1 MSASAFIRLLESR
14 GLLDPQIIS
23 ELDRQFGTANKKFT
37 PESIA
42 KFLVDNG
49 HLTRFQATSLV
60 TELNKT
66 LGSSASDPTAALRGG
81 RPIDADEVQE
91 SDSVEDLLPDDIVE
105 EVEAVEVV
113 EDEAEPE
120 IVEVVAESVSVRPA
134 SSDLGMEEIVRP
146 KVYVNPNKKN
156 AWESFR
162 VVGIGFILLLFLM
175 PLAFLVYWVSQG
187 SADQAYELAEGA
199 YSARDYAQ
207 ASKRFNDFSRSY
219 SNDPRASKAKVLSTL
234 SIVREESDKVADP
247 TSSLQKAQEAFPLIA
262 SEPGLAEV
270 RSDFTD
276 ALLKMSEKFVSR
288 LDGAKSLEDR
298 ERLLTS
304 FTEQL
309 KLVND
314 PRFVG
319 NEERTQ
325 NKLRIQK
332 IEEGKARAEVDIVRE
347 KDLLVALE
355 EMQKS
360 NEAKD
365 VNRTYELRRALL
377 RKHPRLESTP
387 RLNELLAVATGLQKE
402 LVTTNSPNPT
412 VSTSADPV
420 DVLAKAVLVNTKGDG
435 DPTNTNVLP
444 LRIKNS
450 VVAIREGDG
459 AMLWRQYF
467 GVSWDGEPYKMS
479 PAGDA
484 DVLVSLPE
492 QKSLRRLESSSG
504 DLVWETTFQSVI
516 NPPKVDGDDIF
527 VTTREGDVYAIDAVT
542 GQARWKK
549 RLPQTTEVSVGGQAG
564 RKIRYVV
571 GNHSNLYALNRAN
584 GECVEV
590 IYLGHN
596 PGTIKIPPIWIL
608 NHLLVFENTG
618 PDYAYLKIFR
628 TDDDGQNIT
637 PAQQIPIMFRGHF
650 VVDPQSEGRRFVVA
664 TNLGEVAVLDVDP
677 TGTRDTVVRMAG
689 NVEKEIDPKVTWPL
703 VVGTDLYMASNRLA
717 MYQIQVSS
725 QKLNRSWQK
734 YDGDQFV
741 SRPVKGEEA
750 IFHARVVR
758 GNLGVRVSAINPQTG
773 DPNWE
778 IDLGVPVTALS
789 SGPNGFVAVTSQG
802 AVYSL
807 EAKSFQSKEP
817 IRQIENQGRNQT
829 EMKFTLPVPL
839 PDGRLAIFNTMKG
852 NEILLVDPSRE
863 RSISRMVAFD
873 VGKAVPSNEPVAV
886 GEYLV
891 VPLSNAQLTLIEPT
905 TGKIVGV
912 PFQPTIEA
920 DEVPKWLN
928 PVLLSDN
935 QSIVIAD
942 ERRNIYRLSVG
953 KQLRPIV
960 QQPLD
965 RSLKGRLTVL
975 NETVVAVSSSNT
987 GDLLDLFDASD
998 LSRKESVAVEGRF
1011 AWGPFTAKGSETS
1024 VVVAHS
1030 DIEGLLAVDDKGQRL
1045 WTTPIDRETF
1055 VGAVT
1060 IVDNDC
1066 LIGTAAG
1073 EILRVSLRNG
1083 EILAR
1088 KNLGEPLSV
1097 SPLILPRGMLI
1108 PTDEGSVLTVPTP
1121 TRDQ

>member
-14 GLLDPQIIS
+14 GLLDPQIIA

-37 PESIA
+37 PEAIA

-49 HLTRFQATSLV
+49 HLTRFQATNLV

-66 LGSSASDPTAALRGG
+66 LDRSANDPTAALRGG
-81 RPIDADEVQE
+81 RPIDEPKAKDG
-91 SDSVEDLLPDDIVE
+91 DSVEDLLPDDIVE
-105 EVEAVEVV
+105 EVEQVEVV
-113 EDEAEPE
+113 EAEQEPE
-120 IVEVVAESVSVRPA
+120 IVQVVAESVATKSKP
-134 SSDLGMEEIVRP
+134 SDVGMEEIVRP
-146 KVYVNPNKKN
+146 KVYVNPKKKN

-162 VVGIGFILLLFLM
+162 VVGIGFLLLLFLM

-187 SADQAYELAEGA
+187 SADQAYEMAEGV
-199 YSARDYAQ
+199 YNARDYAQ
-207 ASKRFNDFSRSY
+207 AAKRFDDFAYNY
-219 SNDPRASKAKVLSTL
+219 SSDPRASKAKVLATL
-234 SIVREESDKVADP
+234 ALVREESEKVADP
-247 TSSLQKAQEAFPLIA
+247 TVSLKKALDTFPLIS

-276 ALLKMSEKFVSR
+276 ALLKMSEKYVSR
-288 LDGAKSLEDR
+288 LDQAKTLDDR
-298 ERLLTS
+298 EKLLSS

-332 IEEGKARAEVDIVRE
+332 IEEGKARAEADIVRE
-347 KDLLVALE
+347 KDLTVALAD
-355 EMQKS
+355 MAKA
-360 NEAKD
+360 NEAKE
-365 VNRTYELRRALL
+365 VNKTYEIRRTLL

-387 RLNELLAVATGLQKE
+387 QLNELLGVATNLQKE
-402 LVTTNSPNPT
+402 LVTTDSPTPT
-412 VSTSADPV
+412 VETTAPSV
-420 DVLAKAVLVNTKGDG
+420 DVMAKAVLVNTKGEG
-435 DPTNTNVLP
+435 DPSNTNVIP
-444 LRIKNS
+444 LRIKNT

-459 AMLWRQYF
+459 AMLWRQYM
-467 GVSWDGEPYKMS
+467 GIAWDGEPYKLS
-479 PAGDA
+479 AAGDA

-492 QKSLRRLESSSG
+492 QKRLRRLESATG
-504 DLVWETTFQSVI
+504 NLVWETTMQSVI
-516 NPPKVDGDDIF
+516 NAPKVDGDDVI
-527 VTTREGDVYAIDAVT
+527 VTTRDGDVYALDSVT
-542 GQARWKK
+542 GQSRWKR
-549 RLPQTTEVSVGGQAG
+549 RLPQGVEVGAGGQTG
-564 RKIRYVV
+564 RKTRYVV

-584 GECVEV
+584 GECTEV

-618 PDYAYLKIFR
+618 PDYSYLRIFR
-628 TDDDGQNIT
+628 TDDDGLKIT

-650 VVDPQSEGRRFVVA
+650 VVEPQAEGRRFVVA
-664 TNLGEVAVLDVDP
+664 TNLGEVAVIDVDP
-677 TGTRDTVVRMAG
+677 TGTRDTVVKMAG
-689 NVEKEIDPKVTWPL
+689 SVEKEIDPKVTWPL
-703 VVGTDLYMASNRLA
+703 LAGTDLYLASNRLA

-741 SRPVKGEEA
+741 SRPIKGEDA
-750 IFHARVVR
+750 IYHARVVR
-758 GNLGVRVSAINPQTG
+758 GNLGVRISSINPQSG
-773 DPNWE
+773 DSNWE
-778 IDLGVPVTALS
+778 VDLGVPVTALVNGA
-789 SGPNGFVAVTSQG
+789 SGFTAVSAQG

-807 EAKSFQSKEP
+807 TPNSFQSKEP

-829 EMKFTLPVPL
+829 EMKFTMAVPL
-839 PDGRLAIFNTMKG
+839 SDGKLAIFNSMKG
-852 NEILLVDPSRE
+852 NEILLVDGSRDKGL
-863 RSISRMVAFD
+863 SRMVAFD
-873 VGKAVPSNEPVAV
+873 VGQAVPSNEPVAV
-886 GEYLV
+886 GDYLV
-891 VPLSNAQLTLIEPT
+891 VPLSNAQLALIEPS

-920 DEVPKWLN
+920 NEIPKWLN
-928 PVLLSDN
+928 PVLLSDKQN
-935 QSIVIAD
+935 IVIAD
-942 ERRNIYRLSVG
+942 QRKSIYKLSVG

-1011 AWGPFTAKGSETS
+1011 AWGPFTASGSSTS
-1024 VVVAHS
+1024 VVIAHS
-1030 DIEGLLAVDDKGQRL
+1030 DIEGLVAVNDKGQRL

-1055 VGAVT
+1055 VGSPTV
-1060 IVDNDC
+1060 IENDC

-1073 EILRVSLRNG
+1073 EILRVTLDKG
-1083 EILAR
+1083 EIVAR
-1088 KNLGEPLSV
+1088 KKLGEPLSV
-1097 SPLILPRGMLI
+1097 SPIVLPKGLLI